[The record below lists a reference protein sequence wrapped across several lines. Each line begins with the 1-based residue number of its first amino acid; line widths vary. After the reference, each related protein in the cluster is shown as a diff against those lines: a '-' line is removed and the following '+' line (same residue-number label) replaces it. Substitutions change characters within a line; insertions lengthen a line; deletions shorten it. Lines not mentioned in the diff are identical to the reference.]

1 MAEESYGRRG
11 TVCFARFFISDTMN
25 AATLGY
31 VESESSDMIFSA
43 SRKMLID
50 HSFFA
55 IAWNAPQ
62 EVDSA
67 HRENLRCGYIGE
79 LELLR
84 RDLPERFRQM
94 VEKCLD
100 EIEKVMALPMVLLH
114 RDFSDVNIMV
124 DETECHLTGVIDWAE
139 ADIGPFGLNLY
150 FVRGLMGRMHL
161 KTGWSR
167 FEDYEAL
174 QDTFWGILRAEVG
187 ELAGGTMETM
197 RSAEVMGILLCHGF
211 TSRLGNKSPPT
222 PIGDDETGR
231 YNLLYLDGLLVDRDT
246 RVITLIDGKWEEGAG
261 TLMGDDGREL
271 EWKSLA

>member
-1 MAEESYGRRG
+1 
-11 TVCFARFFISDTMN
+11 
-25 AATLGY
+25 
-31 VESESSDMIFSA
+31 
-43 SRKMLID
+43 MLIAY
-50 HSFFA
+50 SFFA
-55 IAWNAPQ
+55 MAWKAPQ

-67 HRENLRCGYIGE
+67 HRENLRCGYIRE
-79 LELLR
+79 QELLS

-94 VEKCLD
+94 VEKCLG
-100 EIEKVMALPMVLLH
+100 EIEAIMTLPMVLLH

-124 DETECHLTGVIDWAE
+124 DETSCHLTGVIDWAE

-167 FEDYEAL
+167 FEDYGAL
-174 QDTFWGILRAEVG
+174 RDTFWGVLRAEVG
-187 ELAGGTMETM
+187 ELAEETMETI
-197 RSAEVMGILLCHGF
+197 RSAEVMGVLLCYGF
-211 TSRLGNKSPPT
+211 TSRLGNKASPR

-246 RVITLIDGKWEEGAG
+246 RVVTLIDGKWEEGAG
-261 TLMGDDGREL
+261 TLMGDDGGAL